1 METLL
6 KLIEQYKS
14 LTLGQLEHLFTINP
28 NVTGSAI
35 LGNLTGFGSFQT
47 CSICKEAEKRT
58 IFNEEELDKTQQVC
72 NSCIYQRFPLIA
84 DNDSHYC
91 LDETYRAISHAKT
104 AEELYQALQDR
115 IHKLEMIVH
124 GNIRKRRVA
133 TKPE

>member
-14 LTLGQLEHLFTINP
+14 LTLGQLEHLFIINP

-58 IFNEEELDKTQQVC
+58 IFNEELDQTQQVC
-72 NSCIYQRFPLIA
+72 NSCIYKRCPLIT

-104 AEELYQALQDR
+104 ADELYQALQDR
-115 IHKLEMIVH
+115 IHKLERIINE
-124 GNIRKRRVA
+124 NIRERRVA

>member
-35 LGNLTGFGSFQT
+35 LGNLTGFGSFLT
-47 CSICKEAEKRT
+47 CSICKEAVERT
-58 IFNEEELDKTQQVC
+58 TFNEEELDKMQQVC
-72 NSCIYQRFPLIA
+72 NSCIYKRFPLIA

-115 IHKLEMIVH
+115 IHKLERIVNE
-124 GNIRKRRVA
+124 NIRERRMEI
-133 TKPE
+133 KSK

>member
-14 LTLGQLEHLFTINP
+14 LTLGKLEYLFTITP
-28 NVTGSAI
+28 NVTGAAI

-47 CSICKEAEKRT
+47 CSICKEAVKGT
-58 IFNEEELDKTQQVC
+58 AFNEEELDKMQQVC
-72 NSCIYQRFPLIA
+72 DSCIYKRFPLIA

-115 IHKLEMIVH
+115 IHKLERIVNE
-124 GNIRKRRVA
+124 NIRERRVA
-133 TKPE
+133 TKSE

>member
-14 LTLGQLEHLFTINP
+14 LTLGQLEHLFIINP

-35 LGNLTGFGSFQT
+35 LGNLTGFGSSQT
-47 CSICKEAEKRT
+47 CNICKEAEKNANLS
-58 IFNEEELDKTQQVC
+58 IEEIDEMQQVC
-72 NSCIYQRFPLIA
+72 NFCIYKQFPLTT
-84 DNDSHYC
+84 NDDGHYC
-91 LDETYRAISHAKT
+91 LDETFRAISHAKT